1 MTWHSDIAK
10 QVSDG
15 AVINDSKTP
24 SGVAH
29 VGSLRGVLI
38 HDAIRRTASASGT
51 RVKFVY
57 GCDDMDPVDE
67 LPHGTGDYFR
77 EHLGK
82 PLCNAPAPPGMSGT
96 NMADAYFSEFTAT
109 FGVLGIDTEF
119 YTVSALYR
127 SGALDET
134 IDTYLRSAETVRKI
148 YREQTGAIRPPEWL
162 PFQPICERCG
172 KIGTTFAWDY
182 DGDSVAYECRPG
194 LVAWAESCGHRGRVS
209 PFGGNGKLPWK
220 LEWAAKWKVLPVALE
235 GAGKDH
241 MGAHG
246 SHGVAAALAR
256 QVLDIE
262 VPVPFT
268 YEFFTVGGAKMSSS
282 KGIGI
287 SASELVA
294 MLPPEMLR
302 FLVLRVRPRRHL
314 DFQLDLA
321 GLSNA
326 FLEYERLWRTVAG
339 GDAHANQGEL
349 FTLSQVGRDQPPP
362 EPPSYS
368 TPFDALVSIVQQ
380 PHLDLES
387 YVEGLGIAPLTGAD
401 RRWLSVKRS
410 AAVAWSQRFSEAA
423 SRLRVSDD
431 PAAEAEARRLSNGQR
446 SFLYVAGSLLGDIDD
461 WTAKRIQ
468 AALFDAARIVG
479 LPQADAF
486 EALYRVFFGWPEG
499 PRAGSFLEFF
509 GRERTGSRLA
519 EMRYS
524 YRELLHATAVSRDAW
539 EEALVSAHSGDES
552 LAILPIWIAAT
563 VEDPTSTEGLATQ
576 PGAAVG
582 SLDDLAGEFVAGVG
596 SLELF
601 TTDTKNR
608 TTATRTILEPAEE
621 HPRNDSHPPEA
632 FYAEAV
638 SLVAGLLDTTQD
650 EVPIRQS
657 NPFGPPTDQ
666 APTP

>member
-10 QVSDG
+10 QLSDG
-15 AVINDSKTP
+15 GVINDSKTP
-24 SGVAH
+24 SGIAH

-38 HDAIRRTASASGT
+38 HDAIRRTASASGI
-51 RVKFVY
+51 RCKFVY

-67 LPHGTGDYFR
+67 LPHGTGEYFR

-82 PLCNAPAPPGMSGT
+82 PLCSAPAPPGMSGT
-96 NMADAYFSEFTAT
+96 NMADAYFSEFTDT

-119 YTVSALYR
+119 YATSGLYR
-127 SGALDET
+127 SGVLDET
-134 IDTYLRSAETVRKI
+134 IDVYLRSAGKVREI
-148 YREQTGAIRPPEWL
+148 YRDQTGAIRPPEWL

-172 KIGTTFAWDY
+172 RIGTTFASDY

-194 LVAWAESCGHRGRVS
+194 LVSWAESCGHRGRVS

-256 QVLDIE
+256 QVLDID

-287 SASELVA
+287 SAGELVA
-294 MLPPEMLR
+294 MLPPEILR

-339 GDAHANQGEL
+339 GEAHANQAEL
-349 FTLSQVGRDQPPP
+349 FTLSQVGGERPCPDPPA
-362 EPPSYS
+362 YS
-368 TPFDALVSIVQQ
+368 TPFDALVSVVQQ

-387 YVEGLGIAPLTGAD
+387 YVESLGVAPLTGAD
-401 RRWLSVKRS
+401 RRWLEVKRS

-423 SRLRVSDD
+423 SRLRVIDA
-431 PAAEAEARRLSNGQR
+431 PAAEARRLSNGQR
-446 SFLYVAGSLLGDIDD
+446 SFLHVAGSLLRNIDE
-461 WTAKRIQ
+461 WTAARIQ

-479 LPQADAF
+479 TPQADAF
-486 EALYRVFFGWPEG
+486 EAFYRVFFGWHEG
-499 PRAGSFLEFF
+499 PRAGAFLEFF
-509 GRERTGSRLA
+509 GRERTCDRLA
-519 EMRYS
+519 EIPYS
-524 YRELLHATAVSRDAW
+524 YRDLLLETAVPMEAW
-539 EEALVSAHSGDES
+539 KEALISAHSGDQS
-552 LAILPIWIAAT
+552 LAILPIWIAT
-563 VEDPTSTEGLATQ
+563 TGDDPTAADGLATQ
-576 PGAAVG
+576 LVPG
-582 SLDDLAGEFVAGVG
+582 FG

-601 TTDTKNR
+601 ITDTKNR
-608 TTATRTILEPAEE
+608 TTATRTIFEPAKQYSG
-621 HPRNDSHPPEA
+621 NDSDPPDA
-632 FYAEAV
+632 FHAEAV
-638 SLVAGLLDTTQD
+638 SLVADLLNIPQD
-650 EVPIRQS
+650 EVPIHQS
-657 NPFGPPTDQ
+657 NPFGPIADHGT
-666 APTP
+666 TP